1 MEKPRTTWDGGANR
15 KIKDGPIWA
24 VCPKCGE
31 EKLTFDTEE
40 GIEHYVCPSCRKK
53 AEEPVSMRCRRHKR
67 RFNVPKSWLD
77 KCGWLCPRCYEKLSE
92 EERGKYRPMK
102 MSEPR
107 EAEDGKPIVR
117 PSTAIKG
124 SVEGDT
130 GIPEGSA
137 PKTHKEEIIPQN
149 GISTPLIGAATPREN
164 PNKAINKRKHKP
176 HEHYKPSIL
185 SSNPAIAA
193 LLPRYRIECQRC
205 GEVVPC
211 HYPWFDNSTVLCPLC
226 YGKMTDYEI
235 RMFHQSHH
243 AERPTYI
250 PNSLTGQKASP
261 AKPIDFPPCKVPS
274 ITEIKWT
281 KESNMVN
288 SGGIWPKSRIMSSSR
303 GELIEACRLG
313 KVSKARCRIELRR
326 RANASFYNM
335 FPPEVEA
342 APIPVL

>member
-92 EERGKYRPMK
+92 EERDRYKPMK
-102 MSEPR
+102 MPATC
-107 EAEDGKPIVR
+107 EAEEDKPIVK
-117 PSTAIKG
+117 PSMPIKESG
-124 SVEGDT
+124 KDEDK
-130 GIPEGSA
+130 IPEAVVVESTNEAIALPKGIAA
-137 PKTHKEEIIPQN
+137 PLLEVEKPGERGKSVIERRRKE
-149 GISTPLIGAATPREN
+149 R
-164 PNKAINKRKHKP
+164 
-176 HEHYKPSIL
+176 HEHYITSRVSDNPSF
-185 SSNPAIAA
+185 AA
-193 LLPRYRIECQRC
+193 LLPRFKIACMKC

-211 HYPWFDNSTVLCPLC
+211 HYTWFDNSTVLCPSC

-243 AERPTYI
+243 AEKPRYI
-250 PNSLTGQKASP
+250 PNGLPVQKVPP
-261 AKPIDFPPCKVPS
+261 AKPIDFTPCKVSS

-281 KESNMVN
+281 KESNLVN
-288 SGGIWPKSRIMSSSR
+288 SGGVWSKSRIMGSSR
-303 GELIEACRLG
+303 AELIEACRCG

-326 RANASFYNM
+326 RANATFYNM
-335 FPPEVEA
+335 FPPEVGA
-342 APIPVL
+342 APILVL